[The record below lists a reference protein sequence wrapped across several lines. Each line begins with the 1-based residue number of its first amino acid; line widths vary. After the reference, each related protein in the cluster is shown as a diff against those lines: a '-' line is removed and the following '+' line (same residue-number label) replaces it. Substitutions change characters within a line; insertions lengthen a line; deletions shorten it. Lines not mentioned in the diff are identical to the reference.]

1 MSIIAR
7 MSEKTIFDIFGA
19 AKYVGTDRQSIT
31 NWMRKGLLPP
41 DGGRRIYLPSLFV
54 HGAFQIDKTDIDL
67 FLERME
73 YKLEEK
79 ENKEAIEQSSKKGVT
94 MSQDETL
101 DAAEVIEYIE
111 EVMEENKLRPGQKI
125 DTLLQAI
132 EDETEEEEE
141 EE

>member
-1 MSIIAR
+1 MSVFAA
-7 MSEKTIFDIFGA
+7 MSEKTVYDILGA
-19 AKYVGTDRQSIT
+19 AKYVGTDRQTLSA
-31 NWMRKGLLPP
+31 WMRKGLLPP

-54 HGAFQIDKTDIDL
+54 HGRFEIDKTDIDL

-73 YKLEEK
+73 YQIEEK

-94 MSQDETL
+94 MSQEETL